1 MEIWDSQT
9 WQKVGEIGGTSS
21 ISQAESFDYYALSG
35 LAWSPDGTTIAVGL
49 DNDVWLI
56 HLADNQGNPL
66 QVSTSILSAAAA
78 NSSAGFASNMLTW
91 APNSRYLAVSQN
103 EAYGGLNIYDV
114 SSQKNVLSGTNSYG
128 EAFVALAWTA
138 DSKSITT
145 ADDGNIVYIWKI
157 I

>member
-1 MEIWDSQT
+1 
-9 WQKVGEIGGTSS
+9 
-21 ISQAESFDYYALSG
+21 
-35 LAWSPDGTTIAVGL
+35 
-49 DNDVWLI
+49 
-56 HLADNQGNPL
+56 
-66 QVSTSILSAAAA
+66 
-78 NSSAGFASNMLTW
+78 MLTW

-128 EAFVALAWTA
+128 EAFVALAWAA